1 VQDAG
6 VVTNPPPDPALPP
19 CAASA
24 EPTRNNEPGSG
35 FGPIGPAAPVEQA
48 ERVERLHDA
57 YDRTHARLWRALRA
71 WSGSR
76 EAAAEAFA
84 QAARRG
90 DALRDIDAWVWRAG
104 FRIAS
109 GELQRRRRRPTP
121 VGDTVSLLAA
131 TADPATSGTDPDLP
145 DDAIDLVR
153 ALRRLSEQ
161 QRACLVLRDVAG
173 LSAAEIAD
181 ALHTSPGT
189 VRMQIFR
196 SRRVLRALLE
206 DHDD

>member
-1 VQDAG
+1 M
-6 VVTNPPPDPALPP
+6 TNSSPGPGFDPV
-19 CAASA
+19 
-24 EPTRNNEPGSG
+24 PTP
-35 FGPIGPAAPVEQA
+35 Q
-48 ERVERLHDA
+48 VERLRDA
-57 YDRTHARLWRALRA
+57 YDRTHARLWQALRA

-76 EAAAEAFA
+76 EVADEAAAEAFA

-90 DALRDIDAWVWRAG
+90 DAVRDIDAWVWRAG
-104 FRIAS
+104 FRIAA
-109 GELQRRRRRPTP
+109 GELQRRSLRPTP

-131 TADPATSGTDPDLP
+131 AGDPATSGTDPDLP
-145 DDAIDLVR
+145 DAAIDLVR

-161 QRACLVLRDVAG
+161 QRACLVLREVAG

-189 VRMQIFR
+189 VRVQIFR
-196 SRRVLRALLE
+196 SRRVLRTLLE